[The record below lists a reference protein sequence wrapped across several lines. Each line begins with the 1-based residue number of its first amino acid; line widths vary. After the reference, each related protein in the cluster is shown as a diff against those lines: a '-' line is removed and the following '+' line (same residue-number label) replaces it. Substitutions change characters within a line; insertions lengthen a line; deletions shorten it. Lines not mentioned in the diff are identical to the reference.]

1 MDQDR
6 KTTMN
11 GFIRRIM
18 LILLAPLALAA
29 CATTVATTG
38 GFTAEQVSV
47 LRANGFTERGD
58 GWELLLPD
66 RLLFDHD
73 SADLKPETRASI
85 ARTADSL
92 MRVGITRARVEG
104 HTDASGAAEYN
115 QRLSH
120 QRAASV
126 ASALQASGYQA
137 GDIILA
143 GLGETLPIGDNATE
157 EGRAQ
162 NRRVVIIVTAQ

>member
-1 MDQDR
+1 
-6 KTTMN
+6 MN
-11 GFIRRIM
+11 GLVRAMM
-18 LILLAPLALAA
+18 LLLLAPLALAA
-29 CATTVATTG
+29 CATTPRTAG

-47 LRANGFTERGD
+47 LRANGFVERGD
-58 GWELLLPD
+58 GWELLLSD

-73 SADLKPETRASI
+73 SAGLKPEMRASI

-104 HTDASGAAEYN
+104 HSDATGSAQYN

-143 GLGETLPIGDNATE
+143 GLGETLPIADNATE

>member
-1 MDQDR
+1 
-6 KTTMN
+6 MN
-11 GFIRRIM
+11 GFVRSMM
-18 LILLAPLALAA
+18 LMLLAPLALAA
-29 CATTVATTG
+29 CATTPRATS

-47 LRANGFTERGD
+47 LRANGFIERGD

-73 SADLKPETRASI
+73 SADLKPDTRAGI
-85 ARTADSL
+85 ARTAASL
-92 MRVGITRARVEG
+92 LRVGITRARVEG
-104 HTDASGAAEYN
+104 HTDATGSTDYN
-115 QRLSH
+115 QRLSY

-137 GDIILA
+137 SDLTLA
-143 GLGETLPIGDNATE
+143 GLGESMPIADNATE

-162 NRRVVIIVTAQ
+162 NRRVVVIVTAR